1 MHVKGIKQKNQ
12 LLNLTVNQL
21 MTDYQENKMI
31 LRSKF
36 KKRKDTLF
44 TF

>member
-1 MHVKGIKQKNQ
+1 MQVKGIKQKNQ

-36 KKRKDTLF
+36 KNRKDTLF